1 MRITSFQ
8 RFTDIALPIFPNRP
22 MIKYITEFPKHIT
35 LALEDAKK
43 ISFNN
48 EYSAISNVLFAGLG
62 GSGFIANLASDL
74 TKKDIKVPVIAVR
87 DYTLPE
93 FADESTLVILVS
105 YSGNTEEVISC
116 LYEALAKG
124 IKPIVISSG
133 GKLKEL
139 ATRHNLDFVEMP
151 QGFPPRAS
159 LGYGAVNALSVL
171 QKLDLISLD
180 VEEEFTAIA
189 KFLSEKQA
197 SIAESTKVLAKQL
210 KNKLVIAHN
219 ENAIDSVGLRLQQQI
234 DENSKSLCY
243 HNAIPELNHNEIVGW
258 KQKQHDLGVIF
269 LRHSF
274 EHERN
279 KLRFNFV
286 KDLVKDYAKT
296 LIEVQAEGESFIQQ
310 YFYLIHWSDYISYY
324 LGIEHEEDT
333 IEVHVIDKLKNYLNN
348 IQ

>member
-1 MRITSFQ
+1 
-8 RFTDIALPIFPNRP
+8 
-22 MIKYITEFPKHIT
+22 MIKYIADFPKH
-35 LALEDAKK
+35 LVSALEDAKGIAFRNK
-43 ISFNN
+43 YPDINN
-48 EYSAISNVLFAGLG
+48 IVFVGLG
-62 GSGFIANLASDL
+62 GSGFVGSLATDL
-74 TKKDIKVPVIAVR
+74 TKNDIKVPIVSVR
-87 DYTLPE
+87 DYTLPA
-93 FADESTLVILVS
+93 FVNKSSLLILAS

-116 LYEALAKG
+116 FHQAINQGL
-124 IKPIVISSG
+124 KPVIISSG
-133 GKLKEL
+133 GRLKEL
-139 ATRHNLDFVEMP
+139 ALQHNIDFVSMP
-151 QGFPPRAS
+151 VGFPPRAS
-159 LGYGAVNALSVL
+159 LGYGAVNILSIL
-171 QKLDLISLD
+171 QKLGLISLNI
-180 VEEEFTAIA
+180 EEEFTAIA
-189 KFLSEKQA
+189 KFLSEKQH
-197 SIAESTKVLAKQL
+197 SLSESTKVLAKQL

-286 KDLVKDYAKT
+286 KELVNDYAKT
-296 LIEVQAEGESFIQQ
+296 LIEVQAEGDSFIQQ
-310 YFYLIHWSDYISYY
+310 YFYLIHWSDYLSYY

-333 IEVHVIDKLKNYLNN
+333 IEVHIIDKLKNYLNN